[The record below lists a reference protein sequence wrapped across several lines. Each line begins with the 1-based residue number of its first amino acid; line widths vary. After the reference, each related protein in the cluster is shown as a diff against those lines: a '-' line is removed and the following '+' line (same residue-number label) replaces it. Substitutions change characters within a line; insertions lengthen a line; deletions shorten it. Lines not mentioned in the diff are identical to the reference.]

1 VTDPV
6 AGEQAAG
13 EQAAGAPSVRPRSY
27 SIALASLAIGA
38 VLLFLASGRTWA
50 TLLVADPGLP
60 SLTVTITGSELTYG
74 APLALLAL
82 AGIAGLVA
90 LRRAGRV
97 VAGVVLILCAL
108 PAGVSTLVFGLT
120 HATSTGAGDWIAAIA
135 GEKAGVAVDGSSAA
149 VSWWWLVELVG
160 VLLVLLAGVLAVVA
174 SRRWP
179 ALGRRYER
187 DGEQAPAPGSSSRA
201 AAPAAPLS
209 AWDQLDA
216 GVDPTLDPPTGA
228 SQDAAADGIGSA
240 EAQPDDPNR
249 AT

>member
-1 VTDPV
+1 MSDP
-6 AGEQAAG
+6 AAG
-13 EQAAGAPSVRPRSY
+13 EQPATPARPRSY
-27 SIALASLAIGA
+27 SVALGSLALGA
-38 VLLFLASGRTWA
+38 ALLFLASGRTWA
-50 TLLVADPGLP
+50 TLVVADPGLP
-60 SLTVTITGSELTYG
+60 SLSITITGSELTYG

-97 VAGVVLILCAL
+97 VAGVVLVLCAV

-120 HATSTGAGDWIAAIA
+120 HTSSTGAGDWIAAIA

-149 VSWWWLVELVG
+149 VSGWWLVELAG
-160 VLLVLLAGVLAVVA
+160 VLLVALAGVLALA
-174 SRRWP
+174 SSRGWP

-187 DGEQAPAPGSSSRA
+187 QGGTGRGPRPVA
-201 AAPAAPLS
+201 AGPAATSPAAGTS

-216 GVDPTLDPPTGA
+216 GLDPTLDADPDARAQDDDGA
-228 SQDAAADGIGSA
+228 
-240 EAQPDDPNR
+240 NR